1 MNDSTRRG
9 LRTAYQ
15 TIIGLVTALPLVI
28 FALPADAQVTPVVVG
43 VGVWIAVV
51 SKAVNSLED
60 AGFIPAW
67 LKG

>member
-15 TIIGLVTALPLVI
+15 TLIGLVTALPLVI
-28 FALPADAQVTPVVVG
+28 FALPADVQVTPVVVG